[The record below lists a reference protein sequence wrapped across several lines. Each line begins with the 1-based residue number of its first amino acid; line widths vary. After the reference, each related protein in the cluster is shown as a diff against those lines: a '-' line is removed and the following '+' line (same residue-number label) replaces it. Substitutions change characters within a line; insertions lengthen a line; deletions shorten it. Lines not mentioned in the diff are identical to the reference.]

1 MALIVSV
8 VTFASAQ
15 MPQFSSQPMLDLTGS
30 LQSTQVQYLNQKVE
44 DYEKKTGME
53 IRLVYVTDVSPYATA
68 SDYAKDLYHTW
79 KLGDKLKHNGLL
91 LVIAQRIGSQSSDMK
106 DYCRIVTGWGV
117 TTIIPDDVVINDVKH
132 GYMMTQLPQ
141 QPFLAFDNSLDRLFY
156 HIDAWR
162 ANHPDDKTVNSEESE
177 SSVWIWVLIIA
188 VIVVI
193 GLLFMIGGSGSS
205 ESSSSS
211 MYSSYDDTKKK
222 NSRSSYSSGSSSSS
236 SSSSSGCSSSG
247 STYIYVDSGS
257 SSSSSSSSGCS
268 SSSCGSSCG
277 GGGCGGGGCGS

>member
-1 MALIVSV
+1 
-8 VTFASAQ
+8 
-15 MPQFSSQPMLDLTGS
+15 MLDLTS
-30 LQSTQVQYLNQKVE
+30 TMQSSQIQYLNQKVE

-68 SDYAKDLYHTW
+68 SDYAMDLYHTW

-91 LVIAQRIGSQSSDMK
+91 LVIAQNIGSPSNDMK
-106 DYCRIVTGWGV
+106 DYCRIITGWGV

-132 GYMMTQLPQ
+132 GYMMPQLPQ

-156 HIDAWR
+156 HIDEWR
-162 ANHPDDKTVNSEESE
+162 ANHPDDMTVNSEESE
-177 SSVWIWVLIIA
+177 SGVWIWILAFVVIL
-188 VIVVI
+188 VIVMLIV
-193 GLLFMIGGSGSS
+193 FSGSGDS
-205 ESSSSS
+205 EKSSSS

-257 SSSSSSSSGCS
+257 SSSSSSSGCSSSSS